1 MKARRTPW
9 WYYVLAVTLGAG
21 GGVCLASLDDRLRI
35 SLIGAP
41 WIVPIVLAIL
51 GVVVLVMCIQV
62 HQYATT
68 DPAKRRSRLD
78 PAKAMMTLVLAKSLG
93 IAGAA
98 LLGWYG
104 GQALMTMG
112 RSEAPYYGD
121 AVTQCVVTAAVCLA
135 DMSIGIIGEWLCQ
148 IPPADGPENPHRIDP
163 RERSITRTAAGVES
177 RMSSRDTRSSGA
189 AAQPD
194 AATTTNGGVTT
205 NATVTRDTAVTRDG
219 AATRDVTPR

>member
-21 GGVCLASLDDRLRI
+21 GGVCLASLDDRSRI

-78 PAKAMMTLVLAKSLG
+78 PAKAMMTSFSPNPWESPERLCW
-93 IAGAA
+93 AGMA
-98 LLGWYG
+98 
-104 GQALMTMG
+104 G
-112 RSEAPYYGD
+112 RP
-121 AVTQCVVTAAVCLA
+121 
-135 DMSIGIIGEWLCQ
+135 
-148 IPPADGPENPHRIDP
+148 
-163 RERSITRTAAGVES
+163 
-177 RMSSRDTRSSGA
+177 
-189 AAQPD
+189 
-194 AATTTNGGVTT
+194 
-205 NATVTRDTAVTRDG
+205 
-219 AATRDVTPR
+219 